1 MRSISQLCELF
12 PDIPTEEIEKA
23 IQNCG
28 GNVDVATTSLLN
40 CKIYVTDQCSV
51 SNFLNLS

>member
-1 MRSISQLCELF
+1 MCSISQLCELF
-12 PDIPTEEIEKA
+12 PDIPTKEIEKA
-23 IQNCG
+23 IQNYG

-40 CKIYVTDQCSV
+40 CKIYVTDQCNV